1 MGASGVIPVLHKL
14 VLFWNQPEALH
25 TTGNEVLM
33 GAPLWSRSAGCL
45 ESLTSLGTA
54 TSSFMSWLLRVPI
67 VQAWRTSG
75 GETCKAAESFGGVFV
90 DRF

>member
-1 MGASGVIPVLHKL
+1 
-14 VLFWNQPEALH
+14 
-25 TTGNEVLM
+25 
-33 GAPLWSRSAGCL
+33 
-45 ESLTSLGTA
+45 
-54 TSSFMSWLLRVPI
+54 LRVPI